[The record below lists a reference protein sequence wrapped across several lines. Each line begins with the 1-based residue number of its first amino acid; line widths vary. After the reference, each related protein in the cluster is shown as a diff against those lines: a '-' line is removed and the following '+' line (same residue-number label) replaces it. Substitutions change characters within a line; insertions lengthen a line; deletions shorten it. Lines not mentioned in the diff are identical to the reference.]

1 VSVLRRR
8 AGERRTSEGS
18 AAERRR
24 FSIKKKYDPKDERA
38 ILVGVSL
45 PNTRVEDEN
54 ESLDELAQLARTAGA
69 TVVDRFVQNRTRI
82 DGKTY
87 VGRGMI
93 ERIKNAAAIHEAN
106 LLIFDDDLRPAQ
118 GREIEKVTEIKT
130 IDRTE
135 LILDIFASRA
145 QTKVARIQVELAQFE
160 YELPRLR
167 RLWDHLERLGGG
179 IGTRGPGEMQLE
191 ADRRLIRTRIK
202 MLKKLLKGVEV
213 DRAEQRK
220 RRRTMAKVA
229 LVGYTNSGKSTIMN
243 ALTDAEVLTEDL
255 LFATLDATTR
265 RLELP
270 GGHAALLTDTVG
282 LIKKLPHHLVVSF
295 HATLE
300 EVADAGLLLHVVD
313 VSRPHCERYLEL
325 ANDVLEEIGVKDKPV
340 RIVFNKI
347 DRAGGPEELARF
359 ARVYPGAIFTCATSG
374 EGLDEL
380 TRAICAFVESGEE
393 VLDLAIPVSDGK
405 TIATIHEQAEVLAT
419 NENGDH
425 LEMRIRVPKPYAAR
439 LRKLGVVR

>member
-1 VSVLRRR
+1 M
-8 AGERRTSEGS
+8 
-18 AAERRR
+18 
-24 FSIKKKYDPKDERA
+24 
-38 ILVGVSL
+38 SL
-45 PNTRVEDEN
+45 PNTSVEDAH

-87 VGRGMI
+87 VGKGMI
-93 ERIKNAAAIHEAN
+93 ERIKTAASFYGAN

-118 GREIEKVTEIKT
+118 GREIEAATGIKV

-135 LILDIFASRA
+135 LILDIFARRA
-145 QTKVARIQVELAQFE
+145 RTKVARAQVELAQCQ

-167 RLWDHLERLGGG
+167 RLWNHLERLGGG
-179 IGTRGPGEMQLE
+179 IGTRGPGETQLE
-191 ADRRLIRTRIK
+191 SDRRAVRERIRILKRI
-202 MLKKLLKGVEV
+202 LRGVEV

-220 RRRTMAKVA
+220 RRSALTRVA
-229 LVGYTNSGKSTIMN
+229 LVGYTNAGKSTLMN
-243 ALTDAEVLTEDL
+243 ALTGADVFTEDL

-300 EVADAGLLLHVVD
+300 EVAEADLLLHVVD
-313 VSRPHCERYLEL
+313 VSKPHCERYLEL
-325 ANDVLEEIGVKDKPV
+325 ANDVLSEIRAGEIPA

-347 DRAGGPEELARF
+347 DRLSNGAVLERLAKI
-359 ARVYPGAIFTCATSG
+359 YPGAVFTSAT
-374 EGLDEL
+374 EGQGLEEVA
-380 TRAICAFVESGEE
+380 RAIAAFVESREE
-393 VLDLAIPVSDGK
+393 ILEVAVPVGDGK
-405 TIATIHEQAEVLAT
+405 MVASIY
-419 NENGDH
+419 ENGEVISRREADGH
-425 LEMRIRVPKPYAAR
+425 LVLTVRAPVAEAGR
-439 LRKLGVVR
+439 LRKLGLVR

>member
-1 VSVLRRR
+1 MV
-8 AGERRTSEGS
+8 AGSSGRD
-18 AAERRR
+18 AAERSASDEED
-24 FSIKKKYDPKDERA
+24 SIRKRYTPKDERA

-45 PNTRVEDEN
+45 PATTVEDEH

-87 VGRGMI
+87 VGSGMI
-93 ERIKNAAAIHEAN
+93 ERISRAASLHDAN

-118 GREIEKVTEIKT
+118 GREIERATEIKV

-135 LILDIFASRA
+135 LILDIFARRA
-145 QTKVARIQVELAQFE
+145 QTTVARAQVELAQCE

-179 IGTRGPGEMQLE
+179 IGTRGPGETQLE
-191 ADRRLIRTRIK
+191 SDRRLVRQRIRV
-202 MLKKLLKGVEV
+202 LKKTLKEVEV

-220 RRRTMAKVA
+220 RRSALARVA
-229 LVGYTNSGKSTIMN
+229 LVGYTNAGKSTLMN
-243 ALTDAEVLTEDL
+243 ALTDAGVLTEDL

-265 RLELP
+265 RVELP
-270 GGHAALLTDTVG
+270 GGHEALLTDTVG

-300 EVADAGLLLHVVD
+300 EAAEADLLLHVVD

-325 ANDVLEEIGVKDKPV
+325 AGGVLDEIGAGERPTRV
-340 RIVFNKI
+340 VFNKI
-347 DRAGGPEELARF
+347 DRLEGPHERERLAQT
-359 ARVYPGAIFTCATSG
+359 YPGAIFTSATEG
-374 EGLDEL
+374 IGLDEVR
-380 TRAICAFVESGEE
+380 RAITAFVESREEILDLTVPVGDGRTIALLYEKGE
-393 VLDLAIPVSDGK
+393 VLSRRE
-405 TIATIHEQAEVLAT
+405 H
-419 NENGDH
+419 GDH
-425 LEMRIRVPKPYAAR
+425 LEIKVRLPVPEASR
-439 LRKLGVVR
+439 LRKLGLAG